1 MEEIDEYIETN
12 RTFLENVKSGLR
24 SISQEEQQLLLL
36 RNQLNKI
43 KKIREEQLKK
53 DSLITSLK
61 EKLAIYEHERS
72 SSLRQN
78 SELQEIMSERINTL
92 ERHLYE
98 KENIEKLY
106 IEKLEYIEEI
116 KREKIELEEQ
126 LINERKS

>member
-1 MEEIDEYIETN
+1 MEEIDDYIETN
-12 RTFLENVKSGLR
+12 RTFLENVKNGLR

-126 LINERKS
+126 LINEKKS

>member
-1 MEEIDEYIETN
+1 MEEIDDYIETN
-12 RTFLENVKSGLR
+12 RTFLENVKNGLR

-106 IEKLEYIEEI
+106 IEKLEYIEEM
-116 KREKIELEEQ
+116 KREKNECEEQ
-126 LINERKS
+126 LISERKL